1 MEKEVALDLK
11 SFDFGIYDAGVE
23 KHTLEP
29 EVAAAAA
36 VVKTAGIVLGSAA
49 EP

>member
-11 SFDFGIYDAGVE
+11 SFDFGIYDAGVK
-23 KHTLEP
+23 KHTFVTG
-29 EVAAAAA
+29 VAAAAA
-36 VVKTAGIVLGSAA
+36 VKAADIVLGSAV